1 MTTGLPHAPLQVL
14 LVTPAERRSRTG
26 NRVTALRIAAMLRSL
41 GHRVRVRE
49 DDDGRPADLLLAVH
63 ARKSALAVAS
73 FAARAPG
80 APVVVLLAGT
90 DVYPRLDDH
99 ADARAAVA
107 RAQRLVV
114 LQPLAAE
121 ALPMALR
128 DKVRVVLQSASS
140 PSRVPRDAATLEVC
154 VLAHLREVKDPLL
167 AAQAVA
173 LLPRQMRVRVRHA
186 GGLIEPAFQSRVQ
199 AAASERY
206 QWLGPLSR
214 QQAKELLA
222 ASHLLVVSSRSEG
235 GANVLSEA
243 IAAGVGVLATD
254 VPGNTGILGHDH
266 PGLFPAGDAAAL
278 AALLGRAATEP
289 AFLAALERRSGD
301 LQPRFEPARERAAWA
316 ALLAEL
322 FPGTIERPCA
332 PKPTP

>member
-1 MTTGLPHAPLQVL
+1 
-14 LVTPAERRSRTG
+14 
-26 NRVTALRIAAMLRSL
+26 
-41 GHRVRVRE
+41 
-49 DDDGRPADLLLAVH
+49 
-63 ARKSALAVAS
+63 
-73 FAARAPG
+73 
-80 APVVVLLAGT
+80 
-90 DVYPRLDDH
+90 PRLDDH

-128 DKVRVVLQSASS
+128 DKVRVVLQSASP

-199 AAASERY
+199 AVASERY

-214 QQAKELLA
+214 QQA
-222 ASHLLVVSSRSEG
+222 
-235 GANVLSEA
+235 
-243 IAAGVGVLATD
+243 
-254 VPGNTGILGHDH
+254 
-266 PGLFPAGDAAAL
+266 
-278 AALLGRAATEP
+278 
-289 AFLAALERRSGD
+289 
-301 LQPRFEPARERAAWA
+301 
-316 ALLAEL
+316 
-322 FPGTIERPCA
+322 
-332 PKPTP
+332 